1 MSHFGIV
8 AQLACKHS
16 KFKAGAGLKF
26 SSQLGITTRVPA
38 DRLILPPAA
47 KLAPLTCETGA
58 DGMTSLA
65 R

>member
-8 AQLACKHS
+8 AQLACEES
-16 KFKAGAGLKF
+16 IFKTGTGLKF
-26 SSQLGITTRVPA
+26 SSQLGITRRVPA
-38 DRLILPPAA
+38 DGLILPPAA

-65 R
+65 C